1 MIAVSQD
8 AEGLRVAALEL
19 MEDALD
25 APQRE
30 ANEQLAEHAAEPE
43 KIREAAEPKR
53 TLSPGYYMWLGYVAE
68 SIARPLEAGIAFR
81 DADLGADEI
90 LALMILSEARAK
102 FQRMHPPCSGCGKP
116 LRYEWDKTCNDCQRA
131 AAAAGRQPCR

>member
-8 AEGLRVAALEL
+8 EEGLRMAALEL

-25 APQRE
+25 AGQRE
-30 ANEQLAEHAAEPE
+30 ANEQLAEHSVDPELVRAA
-43 KIREAAEPKR
+43 AQPKR

-68 SIARPLEAGIAFR
+68 AIAEPLEAGIGFR

-90 LALMILSEARAK
+90 VALGILSEARAK
-102 FQRMHPPCSGCGKP
+102 FRRMHPPCNGCGKP
-116 LRYEWDKTCNDCQRA
+116 LRYEWDKSCNDCQRA
-131 AAAAGRQPCR
+131 GAAQARGN